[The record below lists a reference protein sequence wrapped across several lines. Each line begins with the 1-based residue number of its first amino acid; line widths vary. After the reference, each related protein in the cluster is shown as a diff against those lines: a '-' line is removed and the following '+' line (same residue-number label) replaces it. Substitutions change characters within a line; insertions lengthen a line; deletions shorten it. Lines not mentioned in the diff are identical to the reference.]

1 MEREYTRRVVV
12 RIKKAADGAILA
24 VVRADGEATWQRSRM
39 GGFFA
44 LHDLTHLV
52 VESVLGFDD
61 AFFGL
66 LAKGWDIRTFEDKAD
81 PRYAE
86 IPDRAI
92 LTEHIVGI
100 LLGRATDPARPND
113 TRHDAD
119 LRQTWADEIN
129 AELAMCL
136 AKDELAPFT
145 IAPDTLNQIIEKLEP
160 LHASWASLLV
170 GSTLELTFPLGDPP

>member
-1 MEREYTRRVVV
+1 
-12 RIKKAADGAILA
+12 
-24 VVRADGEATWQRSRM
+24 M

-66 LAKGWDIRTFEDKAD
+66 LARGWDIWTFEDKSD
-81 PRYAE
+81 PRYSE
-86 IPDRAI
+86 IPDHAI

-100 LLGRATDPARPND
+100 LLGRATDPTRPND
-113 TRHDAD
+113 ARHDSE
-119 LRQTWADEIN
+119 LRPSWADEIN

-136 AKDELAPFT
+136 AKDKLAPFT
-145 IAPDTLNQIIEKLEP
+145 ITPETLNQIIERLEP
-160 LHASWASLLV
+160 LHASWTSLPV
-170 GSTLELTFPLGDPP
+170 GAALELTFPLGEPA